1 MYAVIFI
8 GQQDM
13 IELSRHESRAEAE
26 NQRDFEANYWDG
38 KRLCVMEV
46 A

>member
-1 MYAVIFI
+1 MFAVILI

-13 IELSRHESRAEAE
+13 IELSRHDSRAAAE
-26 NQRDFEANYWDG
+26 NQRDFEANYWDET
-38 KRLCVMEV
+38 RLCVMEV